1 MTSVNGESRNLLSK
15 IKFTT
20 KFSNLSL
27 SANTEKDGS
36 TENDTLIHNAFVKY
50 FEARGERFP
59 DWLGETRI
67 QNSSQSAAQR
77 GNGYQANNNYS
88 NSQYQPVYNSRNS
101 GQQQQ
106 QQQQQQHQHQYQQQ
120 QQQQQQHFQQQQQPN
135 QYQEQQSP
143 PQQSSY
149 TPRSSSRLQDMY
161 NKSRHQSIPGSGY
174 NSQPSTQ
181 SRPTLGRTNTGGR
194 LREKML
200 NSNYQPSS
208 PSGSRPTS
216 GSGTNS
222 AGSGSTRATWG
233 SR

>member
-1 MTSVNGESRNLLSK
+1 MTSVNGELRNLLSK

-50 FEARGERFP
+50 FEARGESFP
-59 DWLGETRI
+59 EWLGETRI
-67 QNSSQSAAQR
+67 QNGNQLAAQR
-77 GNGYQANNNYS
+77 GNGYQAYNNYS
-88 NSQYQPVYNSRNS
+88 NSQYQPVYNNRNS
-101 GQQQQ
+101 GP
-106 QQQQQQHQHQYQQQ
+106 QQQQQQHQYQQQ
-120 QQQQQQHFQQQQQPN
+120 HQQQQFHQQGQPN
-135 QYQEQQSP
+135 QYQEQQLP

-149 TPRSSSRLQDMY
+149 TPRSTSRLQDMY

-181 SRPTLGRTNTGGR
+181 SAPTLGRTNTGGR